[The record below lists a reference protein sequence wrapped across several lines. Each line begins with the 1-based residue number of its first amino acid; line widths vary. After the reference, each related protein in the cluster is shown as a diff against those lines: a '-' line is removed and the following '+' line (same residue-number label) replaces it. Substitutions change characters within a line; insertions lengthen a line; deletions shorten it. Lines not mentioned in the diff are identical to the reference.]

1 MKSHA
6 DQLIL
11 HMDMDAFFAS
21 VEELANPAIKGKPVV
36 VAGPGER
43 SIITTSS
50 YTARKFGI
58 RTGMTVR
65 HAKTLCRN
73 ILIIKSDYR
82 KYSDA
87 SQEVM
92 SVLESFTPEVHT
104 TSVDEAFLD
113 IRTIVKNFGTP
124 LHLGREVKR
133 RVKTKTGLTCS
144 IGIAQNWLLAKLASG
159 MNKPDGLTILEPG
172 KIEALLEKTP
182 VQKLCGIGPV
192 TTKTLNEMGIRTCG
206 QLGRYPADLLKMRF
220 GSYGLKLSG
229 MGRGEEGTFLNQGQ
243 HDRSNA
249 KSIGHSVTLPHDLT
263 DRSSMGKVLQTLAEM
278 VGRRAR
284 RHHCRGK
291 TLTLT
296 WRYDDFS
303 TRTHRSNHPS
313 PICMTEEIYRGSIK
327 LLNEIDI
334 NRPVRLLGIS
344 LSDLS
349 FEGVTASLFPDENR
363 KENVQKALDGINDRF
378 GEFTLAFGDTIH
390 DLRKQKVI
398 SPSWRSK
405 GVKNSL

>member
-1 MKSHA
+1 MNRT
-6 DQLIL
+6 IM

-21 VEELANPAIKGKPVV
+21 VEELANPALRGKPVV

-50 YTARKFGI
+50 YPARKFGI

-65 HAKTLCRN
+65 QAKALCRN
-73 ILIIKSDYR
+73 IVVIKSDYR

-87 SQEVM
+87 SQKVM
-92 SVLESFTPEVHT
+92 TVLESFTPEVHT

-113 IRTIVKNFGTP
+113 VTTLVNTFDTP
-124 LHLGREVKR
+124 LHLGQEVKR
-133 RVKTKTGLTCS
+133 RVKSETGLTCS
-144 IGIAQNWLLAKLASG
+144 VGIAKNWLLAKLASG
-159 MNKPDGLTILEPG
+159 MNKPDGLTVLEPG
-172 KIEALLEKTP
+172 KVKALLEGTP
-182 VQKLCGIGPV
+182 VEKLCGIGPV
-192 TTKTLNEMGIRTCG
+192 TTRTLNEMGIRTCG
-206 QLGRYPADLLKMRF
+206 QLGRYPADLLRMRF
-220 GSYGLKLSG
+220 GTYGTKLSG
-229 MGRGEEGTFLNQGQ
+229 MGRGEEGIYQNQGRS
-243 HDRSNA
+243 DRSSA

-263 DRSSMGKVLQTLAEM
+263 DRLSMRKVLQTLAEM

-303 TRTHRSNHPS
+303 TRTHRSTLAS
-313 PICMTEEIYRGSIK
+313 PICLTEEIYQTSKR
-327 LLNEIDI
+327 LLDNIDI
-334 NRPVRLLGIS
+334 QRPVRLLGIS

-349 FEGVTASLFPDENR
+349 FEAFTASLFPEETR
-363 KENVQKALDGINDRF
+363 KEEVQKTLDGINDRF
-378 GEFTLAFGDTIH
+378 GEFTLAYGDTIP
-390 DLRKQKVI
+390 DLRTQKVI

-405 GVKNSL
+405 GIKNSF